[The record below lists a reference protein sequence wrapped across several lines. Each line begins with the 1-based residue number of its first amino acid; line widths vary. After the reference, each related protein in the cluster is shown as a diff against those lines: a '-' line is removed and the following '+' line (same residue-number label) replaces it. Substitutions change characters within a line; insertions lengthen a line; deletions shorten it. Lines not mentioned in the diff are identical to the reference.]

1 MYSAVCK
8 NLMLGNKQAMLQK
21 KPWPEPE
28 LERRG
33 PEKRPSV
40 RRREWIDWGA
50 PLACCCGV
58 DDASVARPRRL
69 FRARRVTSFTAA
81 RLVVFI
87 WKATTTQAWRP
98 RRLFRARRAT
108 SFTAARLVVFIWK
121 ATTTQAWRGHGDC
134 SVHGAPLHGRM
145 VILNQTQRKLL
156 PVDHNGLND
165 GQHHRKKRKW
175 QHF

>member
-1 MYSAVCK
+1 
-8 NLMLGNKQAMLQK
+8 MLQK
-21 KPWPEPE
+21 KPWLEPE

-87 WKATTTQAWRP
+87 WKATTTQAWR
-98 RRLFRARRAT
+98 
-108 SFTAARLVVFIWK
+108 
-121 ATTTQAWRGHGDC
+121 GHGDC

-165 GQHHRKKRKW
+165 GQHHKKKRKTEKMATFLNKARRGLLLRFARSASSW
-175 QHF
+175 RWTTASYPRRPP